1 MYFDSKYLYIVLA
14 VIVITSVFSGGF
26 NLLSILLTL
35 PGVLIAITFHEYAHA
50 LAAYKLGDDTPK
62 YQGRLSLNPLTH
74 LDPIA
79 VIMLLFTHIGWGKP
93 VQVNPN
99 NFTRKISARVGEAI
113 VAAAGPLMNFILA
126 LVGTIIFYALQV
138 FATNFAVGTQA
149 GLIIMTMLQYAI
161 IVNIG
166 LGVFNLI
173 PLPPLDGSKVL
184 MLFLPYNA
192 KRWFEEHTNIFYIVF
207 IVIWITPIAGL
218 IISPIIE
225 AIAYGINSLVGAIFG
240 LFI

>member
-14 VIVITSVFSGGF
+14 VIVITSILSGGF

-79 VIMLLFTHIGWGKP
+79 VIMLLFAHIGWGKP

-99 NFTRKISARVGEAI
+99 NFTKKVSARAGEAI
-113 VAAAGPLMNFILA
+113 VAAAGPVMNFILA

-138 FATNFAVGTQA
+138 FATSFALETQV

-207 IVIWITPIAGL
+207 IVIWITPIANL
-218 IISPIIE
+218 IISPIID

>member
-1 MYFDSKYLYIVLA
+1 MYFDSKYLYIILA
-14 VIVITSVFSGGF
+14 FIIVTGLFSGGF
-26 NLLSILLTL
+26 NLLSILFTL

-79 VIMLLFTHIGWGKP
+79 VILLLFVHIGWGKP

-99 NFTRKISARVGEAI
+99 NFTRKISAKAGEAI
-113 VAAAGPLMNFILA
+113 VAAAGPVMNFIIA
-126 LVGTIIFYALQV
+126 FVGTIIFYVLQV
-138 FATNFAVGTQA
+138 FATNFALETQT
-149 GLIIMTMLQYAI
+149 GLIIMTILQYAI

-173 PLPPLDGSKVL
+173 PLPPLDGSKVI
-184 MLFLPYNA
+184 MPFLSYNA
-192 KRWFEEHTNIFYIVF
+192 QRWFTEHTHIFYIIF
-207 IVIWITPIAGL
+207 LVIWITPISGL

-225 AIAYGINSLVGAIFG
+225 AISYGINYLVAAIFG

>member
-138 FATNFAVGTQA
+138 FATSFAVGTQA

-184 MLFLPYNA
+184 TLFLPYNA